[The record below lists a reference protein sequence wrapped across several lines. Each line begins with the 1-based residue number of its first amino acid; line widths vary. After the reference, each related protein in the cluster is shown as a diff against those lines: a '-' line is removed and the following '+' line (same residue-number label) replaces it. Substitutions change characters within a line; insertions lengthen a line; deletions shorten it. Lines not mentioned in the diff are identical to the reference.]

1 MTPEQQFWLQQ
12 QQFWLQM
19 VTVILAALTPIL
31 LILVNQRVS
40 KVATKVEEVHTN
52 TNSMKDQL
60 VAVTRTASHA
70 EGKLEGIAQ
79 ADADSTPTPEVQK
92 VQVVNQPGAPI
103 AVTDKTKRT

>member
-19 VTVILAALTPIL
+19 VTVILATLTPIL

-79 ADADSTPTPEVQK
+79 ADAHEPEVQK

-103 AVTDKTKRT
+103 AVTDKTKRTP